1 MIFAKSADTPTTTV
15 RCEFRVDES
24 SPLYVQR
31 LFRTPSTRKPRLS
44 RIPFP
49 NTTRMPR
56 GDPLFL
62 AETFPTSSVC
72 FYSRYSPR
80 PFHANCRVFFSS
92 RPTPFVHSM
101 KSPFPFR
108 FFTVYPRSSRTTR
121 MYGDLLLIPLINH
134 YSLCLFSHC

>member
-1 MIFAKSADTPTTTV
+1 MRATIPVIFAKSADTPTTTV

-31 LFRTPSTRKPRLS
+31 LFRTPSTGKPRLS

-80 PFHANCRVFFSS
+80 PFHANCRVFLFFFFFFIATDSFRPLYEKSVSFSFLHRVS
-92 RPTPFVHSM
+92 VLVASDANVWGPA
-101 KSPFPFR
+101 
-108 FFTVYPRSSRTTR
+108 
-121 MYGDLLLIPLINH
+121 
-134 YSLCLFSHC
+134 SHPAN